1 MVHTGAMTE
10 QGRRCAYC
18 RAPLDES
25 SRSTRRYCAASCR
38 VAANRER
45 RRSNVNQATGG
56 GARDEDVAR
65 LRRQVRHLEARLDHA
80 HQQRERDRQAIRRA
94 ERRADRAEKQLQ
106 QQAQRIAETRNQN
119 ARITA
124 QRDEARR
131 QLGDAPC
138 TAEEFQDVRR
148 KLDEGRQAYR
158 ELRTQYGELVST
170 LDQVAAERKT
180 LQSIVKDWGRMCA
193 RLAKVDDPQKLSAK
207 DRDSVKMWQKFRESM
222 KATEK

>member
-1 MVHTGAMTE
+1 M
-10 QGRRCAYC
+10 
-18 RAPLDES
+18 
-25 SRSTRRYCAASCR
+25 
-38 VAANRER
+38 
-45 RRSNVNQATGG
+45 
-56 GARDEDVAR
+56 
-65 LRRQVRHLEARLDHA
+65 
-80 HQQRERDRQAIRRA
+80 
-94 ERRADRAEKQLQ
+94 
-106 QQAQRIAETRNQN
+106 
-119 ARITA
+119 
-124 QRDEARR
+124 
-131 QLGDAPC
+131 
-138 TAEEFQDVRR
+138 RR